1 MSKLAVI
8 TGGAGGMGLA
18 VAHVIGRDSAVLIC
32 DVNQERLDAAE
43 RELVGA
49 GIDCVA
55 TVCDITDRQS
65 VGQLVEH
72 AQRLGTVTSVV
83 HTAGVSPSM
92 GSAEMILRINAVGT
106 VLVNSAF
113 YQIAHEGMAVV
124 NVASVAGHQL
134 PGILA
139 PKRRYK
145 RSVSDTD
152 RFHAELLAV
161 CNLMPP
167 AMRHRLA
174 YVLSKNFVIWYSKTV
189 AAQFGSKGSRVVSVS
204 PGSFD
209 TPMGKLEE
217 GAGAGALAQL
227 GALRRFGQPSEI
239 AELLAFCASGKPGYL
254 TGTDIVCDGG
264 VMAAMT
270 IIDALKIAHSQRFSR
285 SAAAFR
291 GAEPDTGTRGARHR

>member
-1 MSKLAVI
+1 MSKLAVV

-32 DVNQERLDAAE
+32 DVSQERLDAAK
-43 RELVGA
+43 RELGEA
-49 GIDCVA
+49 GIDCAA
-55 TVCDITDRQS
+55 TICDITDRQS

-72 AQRLGTVTSVV
+72 AQQLGTVTSVV

-92 GSAEMILRINAVGT
+92 GSAAMILRINAVGT
-106 VLVNSAF
+106 VLVNRAF
-113 YQIAHEGMAVV
+113 YEIASEGMALV

-134 PGILA
+134 PGVLA

-145 RSVSDTD
+145 RSLSDTD
-152 RFHAELLAV
+152 RFYAGLLAG

-167 AMRHRLA
+167 AMRPQLA
-174 YVLSKNFVIWYSKTV
+174 YVLSKNFVIWYSKTI
-189 AAQFGSKGSRVVSVS
+189 AAQFGSKGARVVSVS

-217 GAGAGALAQL
+217 GAGAGALTQL
-227 GALRRFGQPSEI
+227 GALKRFGRPSEI
-239 AELLAFCASGKPGYL
+239 AELLAFCASDKPGYL
-254 TGTDIVCDGG
+254 TGTDIICDGG

-270 IIDALKIAHSQRFSR
+270 ARDMLKLARSQ
-285 SAAAFR
+285 
-291 GAEPDTGTRGARHR
+291 